1 MRESARRATAF
12 HEAGHIGIAWRSS
25 LNLHKTTVIPGE
37 SLSGQA
43 FNASPASVYL
53 SRRES
58 VTRKIIAVS
67 RPHVEESQTSAQAY
81 RLTPA

>member
-12 HEAGHIGIAWRSS
+12 HEAGHTVITWRNG
-25 LNLHKTTVIPGE
+25 LNLHKTTIIPGE

-43 FNASPASVYL
+43 FNASPASAYL

-67 RPHVEESQTSAQAY
+67 WPHVEKSQTSA
-81 RLTPA
+81 